1 MFNNTWAA
9 SSEILGMGSLW
20 WNITSSVKMR
30 NSGLQLSFVFLP
42 SSNFSVSV
50 ISFVTVDK
58 EMFSEVILSFL
69 CVFIVALWS
78 FWFFSLQWT
87 RMVVWKVFFKIFLK
101 FTSEQ
106 HFTNCGC
113 LTSLFLFVSIYFYL
127 QTRSA
132 CI

>member
-1 MFNNTWAA
+1 
-9 SSEILGMGSLW
+9 
-20 WNITSSVKMR
+20 MR

-69 CVFIVALWS
+69 CALLLLLEAFDCSPYCGLEWS
-78 FWFFSLQWT
+78 LFGRFFFT
-87 RMVVWKVFFKIFLK
+87 IFLK

-113 LTSLFLFVSIYFYL
+113 LTSLFLFVSVYFYI